1 MVILRQHTVFR
12 FAITRYFMYLN
23 NEKINA
29 KLLFIISLSLTAIA
43 IYLFQFASFGQA
55 AIVPHNFI
63 QNVLFIN
70 ITFFGSGFFC
80 FCLILFLFYKK
91 KNAIAWLLTGSAV
104 ITVLIIQLSKIYLNN
119 EGIKIFTEDEQYLFN
134 SFTQREIK
142 PSPSSHTA
150 IAFAIATVLALFF
163 KNKTRSFLFLLTA
176 CIVAYS
182 RIYLDHHTLA
192 DLFAGAFTGIASGA
206 IGYYYYLNHRK
217 VKRSRFIIAKKII
230 YPEFQ

>member
-1 MVILRQHTVFR
+1 MLDHNRK
-12 FAITRYFMYLN
+12 LN
-23 NEKINA
+23 SR
-29 KLLFIISLSLTAIA
+29 LLFIISFCITAFT
-43 IYLFQFASFGQA
+43 IYICRHALFAPVSEVPRSFA
-55 AIVPHNFI
+55 

-80 FCLILFLFYKK
+80 FCLILFFFYKK
-91 KNAIAWLLTGSAV
+91 KNTLAWLLTGSTV

-119 EGIKIFTEDEQYLFN
+119 EGIKFFTEDEQYLFN
-134 SFTQREIK
+134 SFTQREMK

-150 IAFAIATVLALFF
+150 IAFAIATVLAFFF
-163 KNKTRSFLFLLTA
+163 KNKTRSFIFLLSA

-192 DLFAGAFTGIASGA
+192 DVFAGAFTGIASGA

-217 VKRSRFIIAKKII
+217 VKRPFFITAKKII
-230 YPEFQ
+230 YREFQ